1 MLQSFRPRFEC
12 RNRGKPLSCAL
23 SRLFSLACSRGEAG
37 RGKQSHHVQNPKG
50 PQNLKCAITVMS
62 LTFRGAYHAY
72 LWPCANR
79 ATQTQLH
86 LSQ

>member
-37 RGKQSHHVQNPKG
+37 RGERSCQIPNPEG
-50 PQNLKCAITVMS
+50 PWNIRCTLITAMSTGFINL
-62 LTFRGAYHAY
+62 RGGLVTY
-72 LWPCANR
+72 LALC
-79 ATQTQLH
+79 
-86 LSQ
+86 